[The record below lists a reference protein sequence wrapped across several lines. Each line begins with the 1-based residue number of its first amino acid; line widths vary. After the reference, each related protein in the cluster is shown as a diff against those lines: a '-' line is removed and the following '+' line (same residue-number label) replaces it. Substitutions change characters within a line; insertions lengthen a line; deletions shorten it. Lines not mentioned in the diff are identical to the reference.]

1 MDSQATLWT
10 QEDFSETLRQFTA
23 DQEPKFQ
30 DMITDKR
37 TLDELAVLAD
47 LAENSRQ
54 SMVENPPPLLAL
66 GDGSLILWQVAGRQQ
81 QAYEQLV
88 IADYLKLLQRF
99 QEQQIPIAGYISRT
113 GSREVIQLIEL
124 IEQEL
129 NPLLGDETLR
139 IRSLTDSAL
148 FFRLLK
154 PAQRSILFHSRSQ
167 ILEKYGSHAI
177 SYFYLHVGAEL
188 AKVEVPRWIAQN
200 QILVNQ
206 IAAYCYQQAQL
217 GQGYPVVLSEAHE
230 MAVVRGHDRELFY
243 QLIEQQLLKHHI
255 SSQLSAK
262 QLRKRVAI
270 I

>member
-1 MDSQATLWT
+1 MDTGGFLEA
-10 QEDFSETLRQFTA
+10 LRQFTA

-129 NPLLGDETLR
+129 NPLLETR
-139 IRSLTDSAL
+139 HCES
-148 FFRLLK
+148 
-154 PAQRSILFHSRSQ
+154 
-167 ILEKYGSHAI
+167 
-177 SYFYLHVGAEL
+177 
-188 AKVEVPRWIAQN
+188 VP
-200 QILVNQ
+200 
-206 IAAYCYQQAQL
+206 
-217 GQGYPVVLSEAHE
+217 
-230 MAVVRGHDRELFY
+230 
-243 QLIEQQLLKHHI
+243 
-255 SSQLSAK
+255 
-262 QLRKRVAI
+262 
-270 I
+270 